1 MTQFLHREATLLMRE
16 VKLAHDTRRYR
27 MTMQDRTHFQE
38 RQALESVAD
47 RMTEIQCLTNTLF
60 LGIFLYDP
68 LFHGDRL
75 AYQTI
80 QIRIIHGV
88 DIKKHDR
95 RIILHRTN
103 QPVLDHLRITGKD
116 IIAIQRAQE
125 IAIDEYTQGGI
136 KRTDLVLQPI
146 EVDTRLT
153 ANRSIDGRHQGRRDI
168 DRTDAPL
175 ESSAGKTTHIR
186 NHTAAQIHQQGVT
199 GSPLIRQSCPYLG

>member
-1 MTQFLHREATLLMRE
+1 
-16 VKLAHDTRRYR
+16 
-27 MTMQDRTHFQE
+27 
-38 RQALESVAD
+38 
-47 RMTEIQCLTNTLF
+47 MTEIQCLTNTLF

-136 KRTDLVLQPI
+136 KRTDLVLQTV
-146 EVDTRLT
+146 EVNPGLSPHGRID
-153 ANRSIDGRHQGRRDI
+153 RSHQGSRDI
-168 DRTDAPL
+168 DGPQSAFESRTGEA
-175 ESSAGKTTHIR
+175 SHIG
-186 NHTAAQIHQQGVT
+186 NHTTAQIDQKRIS